1 MNMEELKKLLKENR
15 VHFYSYWAKGKLED
29 LARINK
35 LIPEP
40 EPETKAEPK
49 VEPEQKPKAEP
60 KVEPEPETKAEP
72 KVEPEPDTKA
82 EPKVEPEPEQKP
94 KTPKR
99 PDYKRMR
106 KIRNEPISVK
116 FIDME
121 TKEKKIFPSIYK
133 ATQFLDKCPQT
144 IAHYGRKKGI
154 WNKKYQIIIE

>member
-1 MNMEELKKLLKENR
+1 MNIEELKKLLKENR
-15 VHFYSYWAKGKLED
+15 VHFYSYWGKGKLED

-40 EPETKAEPK
+40 EPKAEPK
-49 VEPEQKPKAEP
+49 A
-60 KVEPEPETKAEP
+60 EPEPKI
-72 KVEPEPDTKA
+72 
-82 EPKVEPEPEQKP
+82 EPEQKP
-94 KTPKR
+94 KTSKR

-121 TKEKKIFPSIYK
+121 TKEEKIFPSIYK
-133 ATQFLDKCPQT
+133 GAQFLDKCPQT

>member
-15 VHFYSYWAKGKLED
+15 VHFYSYWGKGKLED

-40 EPETKAEPK
+40 EPEPKTEPEPKAEPKTEPEPK
-49 VEPEQKPKAEP
+49 VEPKTEPEP
-60 KVEPEPETKAEP
+60 KVEPKT
-72 KVEPEPDTKA
+72 
-82 EPKVEPEPEQKP
+82 EPEQKP
-94 KTPKR
+94 KTSKR

-133 ATQFLDKCPQT
+133 AAQFLDKCSQT

>member
-1 MNMEELKKLLKENR
+1 MNTEELKKLLKENR
-15 VHFYSYWAKGKLED
+15 VHFYSYWGKGKLED

-40 EPETKAEPK
+40 EPKAEPK
-49 VEPEQKPKAEP
+49 VEPKPKAEI
-60 KVEPEPETKAEP
+60 ETETETKAEP
-72 KVEPEPDTKA
+72 K
-82 EPKVEPEPEQKP
+82 QKP
-94 KTPKR
+94 KTSKR

-116 FIDME
+116 FIDIE
-121 TKEKKIFPSIYK
+121 TKEEKTFPSIYK
-133 ATQFLDKCPQT
+133 GAQFLDKCPQT

>member
-1 MNMEELKKLLKENR
+1 M
-15 VHFYSYWAKGKLED
+15 ED

-40 EPETKAEPK
+40 EPEPK
-49 VEPEQKPKAEP
+49 PEL
-60 KVEPEPETKAEP
+60 KVEPEPKAE
-72 KVEPEPDTKA
+72 T
-82 EPKVEPEPEQKP
+82 EPKQKP
-94 KTPKR
+94 KTSKR

-116 FIDME
+116 FIDIE
-121 TKEKKIFPSIYK
+121 TKEEKIFPSIYK
-133 ATQFLDKCPQT
+133 GAQFLDKCPQT

>member
-15 VHFYSYWAKGKLED
+15 VHFYSYWGKGKLED

-40 EPETKAEPK
+40 EPE
-49 VEPEQKPKAEP
+49 PKAEP
-60 KVEPEPETKAEP
+60 KVEPEPEPEP
-72 KVEPEPDTKA
+72 KV
-82 EPKVEPEPEQKP
+82 EPEQKP

-133 ATQFLDKCPQT
+133 AAQFLDKCPQT